1 MNNAEVYGP
10 IIENVPAPELINN
23 GSIIPPQIVPF
34 VTGAERV
41 KTNAHTVDANTVQDI
56 IDNLD
61 KSDAAKVLVAV
72 PSSRL
77 LGRMLG
83 ETDLLQQLRDRGYH
97 VLHVTSKF
105 GAYVDKTKVNREQ
118 FFTTL
123 TEWGAD
129 PDRKFVIFHY
139 SILSEGINVPGL
151 THCILLRNL
160 NTVEMA
166 QTIGRVIRLDKDDP
180 S

>member
-1 MNNAEVYGP
+1 MFTTYHSLGRVVDAGVDIDVAYFDEAHNSVAKSFFVNTWATSQLAQRCYFFTATPRVSRRHNRGMNNAEVYGP

-105 GAYVDKTKVNREQ
+105 
-118 FFTTL
+118 
-123 TEWGAD
+123 
-129 PDRKFVIFHY
+129 
-139 SILSEGINVPGL
+139 LSLI
-151 THCILLRNL
+151 HI
-160 NTVEMA
+160 
-166 QTIGRVIRLDKDDP
+166 
-180 S
+180 